1 MKKFNEYK
9 SARDLYEF
17 DKKFDGLCESI
28 YKSGLTFEQYWKNFA
43 LPILI
48 ESNSFENENQLLNE
62 FSWNPRNWFRKNPSD
77 ASPATGGAPASDPA
91 PAPSLSNPDINFDAL
106 NKFVFPDPM
115 PYAFSVLRSMDVS
128 DPKRKEI
135 QNQRK
140 DLLNKLQQ
148 IFLSNKDNSATEY
161 IAYDWKNG
169 NYKEAKEQFEK
180 LKNKY
185 PAAPSDFSVDKSSIK
200 DPATGGAPAS
210 DPATGGAP
218 ASDPEN
224 PQLAAYQ
231 KMVDQ
236 EIVKIKN
243 DFKVAMRSF
252 LKQASDQSKEQ
263 GHYHLWK
270 IANSFYKKIM
280 DASTPI
286 IDGFTLKASVKPN
299 SPDRKEFERARD
311 AMQMNRTNTLK
322 SNLEKKKE
330 ERKAAAAA
338 AEAATKRKSDMDAAR
353 AAYGDG
359 GF

>member
-1 MKKFNEYK
+1 LNKSSINIFIISKKGFNMKKFNEYK

-28 YKSGLTFEQYWKNFA
+28 FKSGLTFEQYWKNFA

-77 ASPATGGAPASDPA
+77 AAPASA
-91 PAPSLSNPDINFDAL
+91 PASSNPDINFDAL
-106 NKFVFPDPM
+106 NKFVFPNPM

-128 DPKRKEI
+128 DPKYKEI
-135 QNQRK
+135 TNQRK

-148 IFLSNKDNSATEY
+148 IFLSNKDNSAIEY
-161 IAYDWKNG
+161 IAYDWING

-185 PAAPSDFSVDKSSIK
+185 PAAPSDSSVDKSSIK
-200 DPATGGAPAS
+200 DPAIQ
-210 DPATGGAP
+210 DPNMT
-218 ASDPEN
+218 PER
-224 PQLAAYQ
+224 QKKLAAFQQ
-231 KMVDQ
+231 KADQ
-236 EIVKIKN
+236 QINQIKS

-252 LKQASDQSKEQ
+252 LKQASDQAKDQ
-263 GHYHLWK
+263 GDHHMWQ
-270 IANSFYKKIM
+270 IAQVFYKKIM
-280 DASTPI
+280 DTSSPI
-286 IDGFTLKASVKPN
+286 IDGFKLKAKFGKPAY
-299 SPDRKEFERARD
+299 KEPFSKERD

-322 SNLEKKKE
+322 SNLEKKAE

-338 AEAATKRKSDMDAAR
+338 AEADAKRKFDMDAAVN
-353 AAYGDG
+353 AYGTG
-359 GF
+359 SGF